1 MMTNEVI
8 AETLEQLADLL
19 EFQGANPF
27 RLRAYRNGAKKIR
40 ELPES
45 IADLVAEDAD
55 LTEYEGI
62 GESVAEKC
70 QELVAT
76 GKLHQ
81 LEEILTQI
89 PRTVLDLLRVAKVGP
104 KKAATLYNQL
114 GVKDLDGLE
123 AACKAGKV
131 RELEGFGE
139 KTETAILEGI
149 PLAREANKRMLWIE
163 ADVLAQQLRA
173 VLEPCKAIRRL
184 EFGGSYRRGKETV
197 GDIDI
202 LVTSTHPEQGMDA
215 LADWQEVNSIIGRG
229 PTKMSVSLKNGVQ
242 VDLRVVPPKC
252 FGAALQYFTGS
263 KEHNVLL
270 RGMAKD
276 QGLKINEWGVFPAD
290 AEIDFHDPKDSLTG
304 EDEADVYRVL
314 GLKIMPPELREARH
328 ELEWA
333 ASGKIPHLI
342 EESDIQGDLH
352 MHTTATDGSASI
364 EEMAEAA
371 RSRGLK
377 YIAITD
383 HSKRV
388 SLARGLDAK
397 RLRAQWKEID
407 RLNADREDDFLILK
421 GIECDILENGEM
433 DLPDTVLAEA
443 DWVIASLHYGQNQPR
458 AQLTERIL
466 NAIRNP
472 HVWMVAHPTGRL
484 IHRRKPYDVDLEAV
498 MQAAV
503 EHKKFLELNAS
514 PERLDLNDSQ
524 LIAAKALGIK
534 IVINTDAHS
543 PGGLA
548 MLRAGIV
555 QARRGTLTKK
565 DVANAHPWKK
575 MCELAGR

>member
-202 LVTSTHPEQGMDA
+202 LVTSTRDGRSRRLAGSQFHHRARSNQDVGLAEERRPSRPPGRPPEVLRCGFAVFHWKQGTQRIAARHGERPRIEDQRMGGLSRRRRDRFSRPKR
-215 LADWQEVNSIIGRG
+215 LAD
-229 PTKMSVSLKNGVQ
+229 
-242 VDLRVVPPKC
+242 
-252 FGAALQYFTGS
+252 
-263 KEHNVLL
+263 
-270 RGMAKD
+270 
-276 QGLKINEWGVFPAD
+276 
-290 AEIDFHDPKDSLTG
+290 
-304 EDEADVYRVL
+304 
-314 GLKIMPPELREARH
+314 
-328 ELEWA
+328 
-333 ASGKIPHLI
+333 
-342 EESDIQGDLH
+342 
-352 MHTTATDGSASI
+352 
-364 EEMAEAA
+364 
-371 RSRGLK
+371 
-377 YIAITD
+377 
-383 HSKRV
+383 
-388 SLARGLDAK
+388 
-397 RLRAQWKEID
+397 
-407 RLNADREDDFLILK
+407 
-421 GIECDILENGEM
+421 
-433 DLPDTVLAEA
+433 
-443 DWVIASLHYGQNQPR
+443 
-458 AQLTERIL
+458 
-466 NAIRNP
+466 
-472 HVWMVAHPTGRL
+472 
-484 IHRRKPYDVDLEAV
+484 RR
-498 MQAAV
+498 
-503 EHKKFLELNAS
+503 
-514 PERLDLNDSQ
+514 R
-524 LIAAKALGIK
+524 
-534 IVINTDAHS
+534 
-543 PGGLA
+543 
-548 MLRAGIV
+548 
-555 QARRGTLTKK
+555 
-565 DVANAHPWKK
+565 
-575 MCELAGR
+575 